1 MKNVPTVFL
10 MTDSQVAE
18 ESFLV
23 LINDF
28 LASGEVPGL
37 FQDDELENII
47 NAMKPQVKFLG
58 LQDTRE
64 NCWKLFIEKVRRQLK
79 VSIHPG
85 GGACQTGHRKWC
97 FHLTMVGLGKRCF
110 QRLRSPRSEALH
122 PPCIYLPWGRVG

>member
-1 MKNVPTVFL
+1 

-47 NAMKPQVKFLG
+47 SAMRPQVKFLG
-58 LQDTRE
+58 LQDSRE

-79 VSIHPG
+79 VGVPPPRVFCKCSDVLNPKSVCKHD
-85 GGACQTGHRKWC
+85 TE
-97 FHLTMVGLGKRCF
+97 RCGF
-110 QRLRSPRSEALH
+110 IML
-122 PPCIYLPWGRVG
+122 

>member
-1 MKNVPTVFL
+1 MARTLWRTAQGDEGRGGDGFSLLPQLDLASQYIKAAVKNSPTVFL

-37 FQDDELENII
+37 FQDDDLENII
-47 NAMKPQVKFLG
+47 SAMRPQVKFLG

-79 VSIHPG
+79 VGVHPG
-85 GGACQTGHRKWC
+85 EVFPQC
-97 FHLTMVGLGKRCF
+97 
-110 QRLRSPRSEALH
+110 S
-122 PPCIYLPWGRVG
+122 

>member
-1 MKNVPTVFL
+1 MKNTPTVFL
-10 MTDSQVAE
+10 MTDSHVAE

-37 FQDDELENII
+37 FQDDDLENII
-47 NAMKPQVKFLG
+47 SAMRPQVKFLG

-79 VSIHPG
+79 VGVHPG
-85 GGACQTGHRKWC
+85 GVFVSAPNLPNPKPICRQ
-97 FHLTMVGLGKRCF
+97 
-110 QRLRSPRSEALH
+110 H
-122 PPCIYLPWGRVG
+122 PENHGFITWR

>member
-1 MKNVPTVFL
+1 MGDDGFSPLPQLDLASQYLKAAVKNMPTVFL

-37 FQDDELENII
+37 FQDDELEDIMS
-47 NAMKPQVKFLG
+47 AMKPQVKSLG

-79 VSIHPG
+79 VSAHQRGVLPCLIPNPFADRTQETFGLHYM
-85 GGACQTGHRKWC
+85 KW
-97 FHLTMVGLGKRCF
+97 
-110 QRLRSPRSEALH
+110 A
-122 PPCIYLPWGRVG
+122 

>member
-47 NAMKPQVKFLG
+47 SAMRPQVKFLG

-64 NCWKLFIEKVRRQLK
+64 NCWKLFIDKVRRQLK
-79 VSIHPG
+79 VGVRLG
-85 GGACQTGHRKWC
+85 GVSAPDLPDPNPTADRTQSTA
-97 FHLTMVGLGKRCF
+97 V
-110 QRLRSPRSEALH
+110 SLH
-122 PPCIYLPWGRVG
+122 GDVFG